1 MLGSPGYYPPLSTV
15 RRPHQQGPQN
25 APYALSPPGNVYGP
39 RPPGDYG
46 LTGLSPTANQLP
58 ISEQLM
64 GAAAYG
70 AQQSP
75 MGGFQNG
82 GSQAPGSM
90 QTLVQAMEASAPPG
104 PSSMPDASLGGSG
117 GLLDSGDLAQ
127 YNFDPA
133 SFNFG
138 NHYGA
143 LEFGMLGHMS
153 SGAAETSPSDA
164 MSQLNPATGGMFA
177 GPGSMPA
184 ATYSSESPMSAQTYM
199 FGQDQS
205 LAEWRPPTQPQSNV
219 RQAAT
224 APNSASGGDG
234 GGLAGSERLDGLIV
248 DSAGG
253 SAVPSPTSS
262 RSAFPS
268 SSRPDSRPST
278 RGRPAVAPRSTNQPS
293 APQPSDTA
301 RRPANN
307 HALGPSRKGD
317 PSRVYNDIRLPHD
330 YTAGF
335 HNLFAF
341 IRRRFPR
348 DKTVLIAEALAK
360 IRPSFISCNRTLVP
374 EDLVFMY
381 VRFSNL
387 PLRRG
392 EERGAIFIASS
403 LFPRIW
409 NSFLPAPLPSPAL

>member
-15 RRPHQQGPQN
+15 RRPHQQGPQST
-25 APYALSPPGNVYGP
+25 PYALSSAGGIYGP
-39 RPPGDYG
+39 HG
-46 LTGLSPTANQLP
+46 LAALSSTANQLP
-58 ISEQLM
+58 LSDQLM

-70 AQQSP
+70 AQQSS
-75 MGGFQNG
+75 MGGFPNG

-104 PSSMPDASLGGSG
+104 PSSMPDAGLGGSG
-117 GLLDSGDLAQ
+117 GLLDTGDLSQ

-143 LEFGMLGHMS
+143 LEFGMLGHLS
-153 SGAAETSPSDA
+153 SGAAETPPSDA
-164 MSQLNPATGGMFA
+164 LSQLNPATGGMFA

-184 ATYSSESPMSAQTYM
+184 ATYSSESPMSAHTYM
-199 FGQDQS
+199 FGQDHS

-224 APNSASGGDG
+224 APSSASGGDG
-234 GGLAGSERLDGLIV
+234 GGGGGLAGSERHDGLIV
-248 DSAGG
+248 DSTGG
-253 SAVPSPTSS
+253 SVVPSPTSS

-268 SSRPDSRPST
+268 SSRPSSRPST
-278 RGRPAVAPRSTNQPS
+278 RDRPTVPPRSTHHPSS
-293 APQPSDTA
+293 APQPPDTA
-301 RRPANN
+301 RRPAPT
-307 HALGPSRKGD
+307 HSLGPSRKGD
-317 PSRVYNDIRLPHD
+317 PSRIYNDVKLPHD
-330 YTAGF
+330 YTVGF

-381 VRFSNL
+381 V
-387 PLRRG
+387 
-392 EERGAIFIASS
+392 
-403 LFPRIW
+403 
-409 NSFLPAPLPSPAL
+409 SF